1 MIVQPVFL
9 IKTPG
14 RLSEPRS
21 TPVPLLRPDQRAADR
36 HAAAWRSIPTHP
48 DRADLWA
55 WIFIEARPCLL
66 PLSGSGQCD
75 SSWRG
80 RQPTPSLRRGC
91 RAASPRRRPRVAVG
105 RGPTRSVPGNDRRSP
120 TGRRGERDR
129 HMPEHTCRAKRGAFS
144 RMHGVRSGW
153 HARVEQGD
161 AGGDVGRWQRHS
173 VHWAVADGR
182 RDEARGVLR
191 TYWLRR
197 HTRPPGGCS
206 RRDDRP

>member
-9 IKTPG
+9 IETPG
-14 RLSEPRS
+14 RLSEPPS
-21 TPVPLLRPDQRAADR
+21 TPVPVLRADQRAADR
-36 HAAAWRSIPTHP
+36 HAAARRSIPTHP

-55 WIFIEARPCLL
+55 GISAEARPCLL
-66 PLSGSGQCD
+66 PLPGRGQCD

-91 RAASPRRRPRVAVG
+91 RAASPRRRPRLAVG
-105 RGPTRSVPGNDRRSP
+105 RGPSRPVSGNYRRRA
-120 TGRRGERDR
+120 TGRRGARDR
-129 HMPEHTCRAKRGAFS
+129 HMPKHPCRAKRGAFP

-161 AGGDVGRWQRHS
+161 AGGYVGRWQRHS
-173 VHWAVADGR
+173 VHRAVADGR

-191 TYWLRR
+191 TYWLCG
-197 HTRPPGGCS
+197 HTRPAGGCR